1 MKTVK
6 TAISVIWFTLVSLF
20 SPIWIGIIYMCF
32 TGHGKG
38 YGYEL
43 GDEADIYVFLGVIEL
58 GIWILAIL
66 PVTISLCKKCYAKKK
81 SFVWLPFLAF
91 AGFFVLGICI
101 IGWNEFIEAFGY
113 GHPTYEHQ
121 RVAILIADFWEHYL

>member
-6 TAISVIWFTLVSLF
+6 TAISAIWFTLVSLS
-20 SPIWIGIIYMCF
+20 SPLWIGGMYMDF

-43 GDEADIYVFLGVIEL
+43 GDEADIYVFLGVIAL

-81 SFVWLPFLAF
+81 SFVWLPLLAF
-91 AGFFVLGICI
+91 AVFFVLGICI
-101 IGWNEFIEAFGY
+101 IGWNEFIKMFGY
-113 GHPTYEHQ
+113 GYPVTVHT
-121 RVAILIADFWEHYL
+121 I